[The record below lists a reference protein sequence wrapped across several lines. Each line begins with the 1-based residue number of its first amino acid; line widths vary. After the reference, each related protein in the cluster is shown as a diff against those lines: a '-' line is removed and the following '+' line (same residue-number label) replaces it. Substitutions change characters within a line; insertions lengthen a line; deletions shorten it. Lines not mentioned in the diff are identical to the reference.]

1 MFNQIRPL
9 LQVDS
14 NMNTKISPKY
24 QMNLIQNINDKLFEL
39 YKGYEDVSRYMSKW
53 IEYYDSFENQN
64 FYIRYKD
71 NEQKK
76 IDVKETLHSIDG
88 ETLLKIA
95 IDLGVETPDFIP
107 SIPVFKNELK
117 SDFET
122 ASQTFEKAYKNVEDD
137 PSLAIGLANSA
148 LECIIKEILSDDR
161 VVIPYDERDTLSK
174 LIKKICKAFKFDID
188 PSCPTEI
195 GTIASTLI
203 KCCNVIEDIRSSQ
216 TIFHGKKDDDNIVK
230 NPLYAYFIVNS
241 VSTIGLFLLS
251 FYKEQYPKIVPQYPT
266 DLNPNDLPF

>member
-1 MFNQIRPL
+1 
-9 LQVDS
+9 
-14 NMNTKISPKY
+14 
-24 QMNLIQNINDKLFEL
+24 MNLIQNINDKLFEL

-53 IEYYDSFENQN
+53 IEHYDSFENQN

>member
-1 MFNQIRPL
+1 M
-9 LQVDS
+9 
-14 NMNTKISPKY
+14 
-24 QMNLIQNINDKLFEL
+24 
-39 YKGYEDVSRYMSKW
+39 
-53 IEYYDSFENQN
+53 
-64 FYIRYKD
+64 
-71 NEQKK
+71 
-76 IDVKETLHSIDG
+76 
-88 ETLLKIA
+88 
-95 IDLGVETPDFIP
+95 
-107 SIPVFKNELK
+107 K

-251 FYKEQYPKIVPQYPT
+251 FYKELK
-266 DLNPNDLPF
+266 FRK

>member
-1 MFNQIRPL
+1 
-9 LQVDS
+9 
-14 NMNTKISPKY
+14 
-24 QMNLIQNINDKLFEL
+24 MNLIQNINDKLFEL

-53 IEYYDSFENQN
+53 IEYYDSFGNQN

-137 PSLAIGLANSA
+137 PSLAIALANSA

-161 VVIPYDERDTLSK
+161 VNTQYNEKDTLSK
-174 LIKKICKAFKFDID
+174 LISTICKAFRLDTDHSF
-188 PSCPTEI
+188 PTEI
-195 GTIASTLI
+195 KKIANSLI
-203 KCCNVIEDIRSSQ
+203 NCCKATEDIRSSK
-216 TIFHGKKDDDNIVK
+216 TIVHGKTDDNYIVE